1 MLMTLLPL
9 LCAGGCIA
17 VPLTQPRA
25 PYKLPAGSTYL
36 LHVPGISGML
46 VVDGW
51 LVDGLHD
58 GGAADLTE
66 VFDWVG
72 PGNIIQVLRDVDR
85 NRQAARRMAP
95 SLAEW
100 RRLNP
105 DSKIILCSESGG
117 VAVALWLLESLP
129 PGVAVDDFL
138 MVSPAV
144 SRDYDLTAALSHVK
158 HRAYYTTTPI
168 DVDTLGLFTLIFGNG
183 DGPRGIG
190 AGWLGFEQ
198 THPNDKLLRVPFQ
211 AAVDHLRELRDA
223 YRADVLRLCPKR
235 ACADAQ
241 GRSNSAATYNST
253 IRPVCALWRSAS
265 MISSPV
271 TASLAVTRFGRWPFS
286 MQLTIYRISPT

>member
-1 MLMTLLPL
+1 MACRGCLRWQNMLMTLLPL

-211 AAVDHLRELRDA
+211 PQWIIYGNFGTHTGPMSYVFARNVLAPMLK
-223 YRADVLRLCPKR
+223 ADLT
-235 ACADAQ
+235 AQ
-241 GRSNSAATYNST
+241 PLTTQPSAPSARSGA
-253 IRPVCALWRSAS
+253 RP
-265 MISSPV
+265 
-271 TASLAVTRFGRWPFS
+271 
-286 MQLTIYRISPT
+286 Q